1 MSATM
6 SEIAQEAEV
15 SVALVSRLL
24 REDPSL
30 RISDHRRRR
39 ILRARDELGGLRM
52 QRKRLT
58 RMIVIPVSR
67 QATPQQIQKGMAD
80 PLYLYPTFQQTLEK
94 SGFHLHLEPVDCQEI
109 VSSIRSLAASPR
121 RCDGILISTFG
132 VGREI
137 SRILAQN
144 RFPHISNDPDA
155 ERFDINSVNIHRT
168 EGVRRALEHL
178 KELGHRRIGFLGIRG
193 NYSYASFVA
202 AMAMEGLAIEDAL
215 NFWIEQTPHPHL
227 SEVIRQ
233 EVSRLVDP
241 WLATLGADSPT
252 ALICQNDQFAF
263 GLADA
268 MAQRGLTPGR
278 DLSLVGFDNIEQRR
292 RPPAEHPTL
301 TTIHNPLE
309 RRGER
314 MAELL
319 LNQIL
324 HGQTQIIHERVP
336 VRLIVRHST
345 GPCSEMKAN

>member
-6 SEIAQEAEV
+6 SEIALKAEV

-58 RMIVIPVSR
+58 RTIIIPVSP
-67 QATPQQIQKGMAD
+67 QTTPAEIQRGMND

-94 SGFHLHLEPVDCQEI
+94 AGFHLHMEAVDFSHIDEA
-109 VSSIRSLAASPR
+109 IRSLATPPF
-121 RCDGILISTFG
+121 RCDGMVVGTFG
-132 VGREI
+132 MGREI
-137 SRILAQN
+137 SEILAKT
-144 RFPHISNDPDA
+144 RFPHVSNDYLA
-155 ERFDINSVNIHRT
+155 ERFDINTVNIHRT

-178 KELGHRRIGFLGIRG
+178 KDLGHQRVGFLGVRG

-202 AMAMEGLAIEDAL
+202 AMAMEELPIDDAL
-215 NFWIEQTPHPHL
+215 NVWIEPTLHPHL
-227 SEVIRQ
+227 SEEMRQ
-233 EVSRLVDP
+233 EVARRCAP
-241 WLATLGADSPT
+241 WLGALDGGSPT
-252 ALICQNDQFAF
+252 ALICQNDQFAL
-263 GLADA
+263 GLAGA
-268 MAQRGLTPGR
+268 MAQCGLTPGR
-278 DLSLVGFDNIEQRR
+278 DLSFVGFDNIEQRR

-301 TTIHNPLE
+301 TTVHNPLE

-324 HGQTQIIHERVP
+324 HGQPGIVHEHVP
-336 VRLIVRHST
+336 VKLIVRSST
-345 GPCSEMKAN
+345 GRCPQFKSN